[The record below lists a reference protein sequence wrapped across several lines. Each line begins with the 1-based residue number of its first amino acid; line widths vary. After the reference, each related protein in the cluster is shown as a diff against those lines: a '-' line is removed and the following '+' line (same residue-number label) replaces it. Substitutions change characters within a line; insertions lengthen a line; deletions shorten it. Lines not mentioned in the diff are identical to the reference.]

1 MTGES
6 TTPDLEEL
14 NRRLIDAWNRRDVDA
29 AMSLFDRDAVWE
41 ATGLGAEH
49 LRGLTAIRG
58 HLEDNLRPYEEY
70 KVRLEEFLDLGNGV
84 SLSVTLH
91 SGRLV
96 GGSGVVQMR
105 IGAVV
110 LREGGLIMRVR
121 TSIDIDQARV
131 SAERL
136 AEERAQADV

>member
-1 MTGES
+1 MSQEF

-14 NRRLIDAWNRRDVDA
+14 NRRFIDAWNRGDVDA
-29 AMSLFDRDAVWE
+29 AMSLFARDAGWE
-41 ATGLGAEH
+41 ATGPGAEQ

-70 KVRLEEFLDLGNGV
+70 QVRLEEFLDLGNGV
-84 SLSVTLH
+84 SFSVTLH
-91 SGRLV
+91 RGRLV

-121 TSIDIDQARV
+121 TSIDIDEARAA
-131 SAERL
+131 AERL
-136 AEERAQADV
+136 AQERW